1 MFLLVLGA
9 LTALGIWFGMAGPAG
24 GKMRVAAGLVFGLV
38 RGLVPL
44 GLVIGGWSLLWGGRT
59 ATRSSEDDE
68 EPDLAPLLVGGVL
81 LLVSACGLFH
91 LGRGRPSLDAPT
103 EAFVDAGGHLGW
115 AVGTPLHAA
124 LGPYGSGLLLLAVGM
139 LGLVVLLHTHV
150 STIGSAL
157 GIVLRRGGRTI
168 LHSWQVVVGEGR
180 APSG

>member
-1 MFLLVLGA
+1 M
-9 LTALGIWFGMAGPAG
+9 
-24 GKMRVAAGLVFGLV
+24 
-38 RGLVPL
+38 
-44 GLVIGGWSLLWGGRT
+44 
-59 ATRSSEDDE
+59 
-68 EPDLAPLLVGGVL
+68 
-81 LLVSACGLFH
+81 SACGLFH

-115 AVGTPLHAA
+115 AMGTPLHAA

-168 LHSWQVVVGEGR
+168 LHSWQVVVGEGP
-180 APSG
+180 APSPPMHRCRPAPRRDRPAWAPLRSSGSIRPILGSRIPGRWQGDP